1 MILNKKLIAAVA
13 LVCLSAAAIAA
24 QSCSGC
30 SCVKVKGTQ
39 LCACTVCR

>member
-1 MILNKKLIAAVA
+1 MILNKKLIATIA
-13 LVCLSAAAIAA
+13 LLCLSAAAIAA